1 MTKYINPFTDFGF
14 KKLFVEESSN
24 NILLSFLNALLK
36 LSSPII
42 KITIKD
48 PFNLGK
54 TKYDRSLI
62 YDLYCENE
70 KGEKFFVEMQKAE
83 QEYIKDR
90 MVFYSTFPIQD
101 QAIKGKWNFELKAV
115 YCIGILD
122 FTLSDLSNKTYLNE
136 MKIKN
141 QDNAV
146 FYNKYTLITVEIP
159 KFNKAEKELKT
170 MLDKWLYFLKN
181 IDSFEKLPKLFKE
194 KIFKEAIE
202 KTAVANYTQIERKKY
217 EKSLKVMRDE
227 YNIIQ
232 TAQKKSRAEGVEIGI
247 KKGEEIGIKKGEE
260 IGIKKGRTE
269 GEEIGIKK
277 GRAEGEEVGIEKTI
291 QIITLIKQGKSNED
305 ISKKMN
311 FGIKQI
317 DKIRKSIK

>member
-1 MTKYINPFTDFGF
+1 MIYI
-14 KKLFVEESSN
+14 V
-24 NILLSFLNALLK
+24 
-36 LSSPII
+36 
-42 KITIKD
+42 
-48 PFNLGK
+48 K
-54 TKYDRSLI
+54 TKR
-62 YDLYCENE
+62 E
-70 KGEKFFVEMQKAE
+70 KKFFVEMQKAE

-260 IGIKKGRTE
+260 IGIKKGRV
-269 GEEIGIKK
+269 
-277 GRAEGEEVGIEKTI
+277 EGEEVGIEKTI